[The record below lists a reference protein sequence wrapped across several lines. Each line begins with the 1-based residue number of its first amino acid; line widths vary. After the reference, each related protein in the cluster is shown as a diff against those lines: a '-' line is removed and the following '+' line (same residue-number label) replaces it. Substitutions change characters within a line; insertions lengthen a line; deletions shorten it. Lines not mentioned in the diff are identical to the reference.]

1 MEIKSRLLPETCSR
15 VIVVSLSFSIYFASR
30 STSQKSEATFLGRA
44 VRASIVKSYL
54 ILLFVS
60 LLFPSCGGSDAE
72 NRPSNADSSST
83 QKFTP
88 EELRQI
94 SSLPSDKIEAMKEA
108 LLKEGL
114 YDCCM
119 KPGCTLCISQ
129 DQRCD
134 CYLDIARKDPIAR
147 ISVEIL
153 ML

>member
-1 MEIKSRLLPETCSR
+1 M
-15 VIVVSLSFSIYFASR
+15 
-30 STSQKSEATFLGRA
+30 
-44 VRASIVKSYL
+44 KSYL

-134 CYLDIARKDPIAR
+134 CYLDIARKDPICGECFEGYKEGRGKLKLVSIVELER
-147 ISVEIL
+147 IRKLKKGSP
-153 ML
+153 